1 MPGLLL
7 TIYLKAP
14 SISFCILVRGY
25 GPVLFHFSVQP
36 FYPKCT
42 APSYY
47 SPLRP
52 FQRGPVSPLP
62 FHRSLTLSIRRICT
76 FHLLLAE
83 KRRKDDKIRKI
94 EWRRKKRKG
103 RRYTSSVLFR
113 YLFTDREREKK
124 ERCLNVLE
132 EIIAVTF

>member
-52 FQRGPVSPLP
+52 FQRGPVPPLP

-94 EWRRKKRKG
+94 EWRGKRG
-103 RRYTSSVLFR
+103 RGE
-113 YLFTDREREKK
+113 DIEIGEREKK